1 MIMPMSDQFVI
12 VAEQDWN
19 LRNVL
24 RQYLDAQGFRPLVT
38 PMGNEAE
45 DFARRVHARL
55 VLIDVELPGFG
66 GYEACA
72 RIRHMPGYA
81 GVPIVLMT
89 AVSSTRRQM
98 AAQRAGASAMLLKPF
113 SMNDLAHEIERFLV
127 DPDAAPRRTGE
138 TGVPGFAAAP
148 VKVWEQASDLS
159 WRFGEGSELSAGK
172 RMLEMM
178 RTGAPRG

>member
-1 MIMPMSDQFVI
+1 MITPMSDKFVI

-38 PMGNEAE
+38 PMGGEAE
-45 DFARRVHARL
+45 DFARRVPARL
-55 VLIDVELPGFG
+55 VLLDVELPGFG

-89 AVSSTRRQM
+89 AAASTRRQM

-113 SMNDLAHEIERFLV
+113 SMNDLSREIERFLV
-127 DPDAAPRRTGE
+127 DPDTIPRRPSDA
-138 TGVPGFAAAP
+138 GVPGFAQAP
-148 VKVWEQASDLS
+148 VKVWEPAADLS

-178 RTGAPRG
+178 RAGAHRG

>member
-1 MIMPMSDQFVI
+1 MSDRFVI

-24 RQYLDAQGFRPLVT
+24 RQYLDTLGFRPLVT
-38 PMGNEAE
+38 PMGGEAE
-45 DFARRVHARL
+45 DFARRVQAHL
-55 VLIDVELPGFG
+55 VLLDVELPGFG

-89 AVSSTRRQM
+89 AVSSSRRQM

-113 SMNDLAHEIERFLV
+113 SMNDLTREIERFLV
-127 DPDAAPRRTGE
+127 DPDTIPRRPADA
-138 TGVPGFAAAP
+138 GVPGFAEAP
-148 VKVWEQASDLS
+148 VKVWQTGADLS

-172 RMLEMM
+172 RTLEMM
-178 RTGAPRG
+178 RTGAHRG